1 MPSSYFPLV
10 GQQTQPG
17 KKRFVYYMPWIYFF
31 HVSSK
36 DGREK
41 ETKRMMGE
49 KLKRKLEEGS
59 LLPFN
64 SL

>member
-1 MPSSYFPLV
+1 M
-10 GQQTQPG
+10 Q
-17 KKRFVYYMPWIYFF
+17 WIYFF
-31 HVSSK
+31 HVYSK

-41 ETKRMMGE
+41 ETKRMTGE

>member
-1 MPSSYFPLV
+1 
-10 GQQTQPG
+10 
-17 KKRFVYYMPWIYFF
+17 MPWIYFF